1 MHVGIGFFFQGLDD
15 GVTDREVWATQ
26 LELADRA
33 EPAGF
38 ESIWTP
44 EHHFTRY
51 HMMPNPAQ
59 FLTWA
64 AGRTTKALL
73 GSMVT
78 ILPWHDPIRVA
89 EEFAVLDIISGG
101 RAILGLGRGLGKV
114 EFDGFQINM
123 GESRQRFIEYAA
135 ALSESLETGVIRSN
149 GSLYKQA
156 PVEVRPMQGLSF
168 RGRTYAS
175 AVSPE
180 SARIMANLGYGL
192 MLIAQKPWDTV
203 ITETRNYNALFE
215 EINGY
220 PAPRPILVNITTA
233 DTDPAYAEALH
244 DQYTVGYARS
254 TVDHYEFANA
264 HMQTINGYEYYAG
277 LRRNI
282 EKHGV
287 LAFNRFLAELQIGGT
302 PDKIVDDLT
311 DRVRA
316 LNCAG
321 VVNML
326 NMGGMSRDV
335 ARRNFDMFTTHVL
348 PRLKAIDEFRQIPSP
363 SNGMLSESSVS
374 VAV

>member
-1 MHVGIGFFFQGLDD
+1 MHVGIGFFFQGFD

-26 LELADRA
+26 LELANRA
-33 EPAGF
+33 ESVGF

-89 EEFAVLDIISGG
+89 EELAVLDIISGG
-101 RAILGLGRGLGKV
+101 RAILGLGRGLGKI
-114 EFDGFQINM
+114 EFDGFQLDM
-123 GESRQRFIEYAA
+123 GESRQRFVEYAT
-135 ALSESLETGVIRSN
+135 ALSESLETGIIHSD
-149 GSLYKQA
+149 GQLYKQP
-156 PVEVRPMQGLSF
+156 PVVVRPQQGLSF

-175 AVSPE
+175 AVSPG

-203 ITETRNYNALFE
+203 IAETRHYATLFE
-215 EINGY
+215 EINHR
-220 PAPRPILVNITTA
+220 PPPRPILVNITTV
-233 DTDPAYAEALH
+233 DTDPAYAQALH
-244 DQYTVGYARS
+244 DQYTVGYAAS
-254 TVDHYEFANA
+254 TVDHYQFADA
-264 HMQTINGYEYYAG
+264 HMEAINGYEYYGG
-277 LRRNI
+277 LRKNI
-282 EKHGV
+282 ERHGV
-287 LAFNRFLAELQIGGT
+287 PTFNRFLADLQIGGT
-302 PDKIVDDLT
+302 PDKCVDDLT

-321 VVNML
+321 VINML
-326 NMGGMSRDV
+326 NMGGMSQEV
-335 ARRNFDMFTTHVL
+335 ARRNYTAFAEHVL
-348 PRLKAIDEFRQIPSP
+348 HRLKAIDEFRQIPSP
-363 SNGMLSESSVS
+363 ATGGMSSDSPIS

>member
-1 MHVGIGFFFQGLDD
+1 MHIGAGFFFQGLDEK
-15 GVTDREVWATQ
+15 VSDREVWATQ

-51 HMMPNPAQ
+51 HMLPNPAQ

-64 AGRTTKALL
+64 AARTKKALV

-78 ILPWHDPIRVA
+78 IIPWHNPIRVA
-89 EEFAVLDIISGG
+89 EELAVLDIISGG

-114 EFDGFQINM
+114 EFDGFQIDM
-123 GESRQRFIEYAA
+123 GESRQRFIEYAT
-135 ALSESLETGVIRSN
+135 ALSESLETGVLQSEGKI
-149 GSLYKQA
+149 YKQP
-156 PVEVRPMQGLSF
+156 PVAIRPCQELTF

-203 ITETRNYNALFE
+203 INETRNYAALFE

-220 PAPRPILVNITTA
+220 PAPRPILVNLTTV
-233 DTDPAYAEALH
+233 DTDAGYAQALH
-244 DQYTVGYARS
+244 DKYAVAYARS
-254 TVDHYEFANA
+254 TVDHYEFANP
-264 HMQTINGYEYYAG
+264 HMETVNGYEYYAG
-277 LRRNI
+277 LRANI

-287 LAFNRFLAELQIGGT
+287 PVFNEFLAGLQIGGT
-302 PDKIVDDLT
+302 PDEFIDDMT

-316 LNCAG
+316 LDCAG
-321 VVNML
+321 VVNLL
-326 NMGGMSRDV
+326 NMGGMTPEE
-335 ARRNFDMFTTHVL
+335 ARRNFNMFSEHVL
-348 PRLKAIDEFRQIPSP
+348 PRLQKIDTFRQIPSP
-363 SNGMLSESSVS
+363 STGMRDSYPLK
-374 VAV
+374 ATA